1 MISTVTL
8 KLVPVKL
15 ADVPGEF
22 AGLGCSIFLVGFVVW
37 IEDVIGA
44 GW

>member
-15 ADVPGEF
+15 ATSWEIRWVWVVD
-22 AGLGCSIFLVGFVVW
+22 FLVGFRRL
-37 IEDVIGA
+37 D
-44 GW
+44 